1 MDPSPTH
8 LARGARV
15 AAFAA
20 AMAVG
25 LGGCLISG
33 TAPQQAPPGLTVAPN
48 PLYDTIE
55 APLRDLV
62 AEVRDAHGAPA
73 AGVTLSLSI
82 LSDTQVGAVWIRD
95 STGAWVTS
103 ARYVTDDAGT
113 ATVGVRFG
121 TRAGS
126 GLILV
131 GAAGKGLTDTVP
143 YQVLPGQTV
152 VSGVEPADS
161 ALYVGHSY
169 QLLCGD
175 IDRLGNE
182 QGRCASV
189 ANDSSAVSVSPT
201 GLVTGLAI
209 GRAVFDVTV
218 ATPLATFTRSVAVS
232 VVPQGEVAAYES
244 PQETQGLV
252 TPYISRTAKI
262 VLMRSD
268 GSDYGVLYDQGDS
281 TEIQNS
287 FAGGMH
293 PSWSPDGRTLA
304 FFDHGS
310 LRTIDLQ
317 GNIVDV
323 LSGDPSIDG
332 EFGPAY
338 SPSGDWIYLTREAA
352 GGQITIW
359 AVRPDGS
366 EAHQISRDSVG
377 IDAAPAPAP
386 DGEHLAYETN
396 QALSGPMVL
405 RVADLSTGDV
415 QALNV
420 PGMYPEWSPDGA
432 WIAFLAGAAGGG
444 IYLQRMHPD
453 GTAVGWIGKAI
464 GALPSFAW
472 VPGTDWLLTS
482 SNVTSFAV
490 ELFFVNASTG
500 EVLPV
505 KVNHT
510 LVQPSWKPTP

>member
-8 LARGARV
+8 IARCARV
-15 AAFAA
+15 VAFAA
-20 AMAVG
+20 AMAAG

-48 PLYDTIE
+48 PLNDTIE

-95 STGAWVTS
+95 STGAWVTT
-103 ARYVTDDAGT
+103 ARYVTDDSGEAK
-113 ATVGVRFG
+113 VGVRFG
-121 TRAGS
+121 TRADS

-131 GAAGKGLTDTVP
+131 GAAGKGLADSVP
-143 YQVLPGQTV
+143 YKVRPGNTV

-161 ALYVGHSY
+161 ALSVGRSY

-182 QGRCASV
+182 EGRCVSV
-189 ANDSSAVSVSPT
+189 ANESPAVSVSPT

-218 ATPLATFTRSVAVS
+218 ATPLSTFTRSVAVS

-244 PQETQGLV
+244 PQETQGPV
-252 TPYISRTAKI
+252 SQYISRTAKI

-268 GSDYGVLYDQGDS
+268 GSDYRVLYDQGDS
-281 TEIQNS
+281 TEIQDS

-304 FFDHGS
+304 FLDHGS

-317 GNIVDV
+317 GDIVDV
-323 LSGDPSIDG
+323 LSGDADE
-332 EFGPAY
+332 EFGPVY
-338 SPSGDWIYLTREAA
+338 SPSGDWIYLTRGAP
-352 GGQITIW
+352 GGQITLW
-359 AVRPDGS
+359 AVHPDGS

-500 EVLPV
+500 QVLPV